1 MTNERDYRLALLID
15 ADNISSNYLDIIINE
30 ANKHGRITQAR
41 IYGDW
46 SQERLKNWK
55 AQAEKY
61 SLTYVQQYANLSNK
75 GNVTDFSLV
84 IDAMDIL
91 YSNKVSGFVIVSS
104 DSDFTR
110 LIIRL
115 KEDNMYLIGMGESKT
130 PEVLVNSFERFYY
143 LDKIYAEL
151 QPKTTKT
158 TKEQSNGTSLI
169 PKKETIIK
177 ALKEIILDN
186 LEDDGWA
193 YWSIVA
199 DQLRKKY
206 PGFDPI
212 NYGLK
217 MKALNFFKSIKD
229 FEVKNEEKVA
239 YIRVK

>member
-1 MTNERDYRLALLID
+1 MNNDRDYRIALLID
-15 ADNISSNYLDIIINE
+15 ADNISSSYLDIIINE
-30 ANKHGRITQAR
+30 TNKHGKITQAR

-55 AQAEKY
+55 SQADKY

-91 YSNKVSGFVIVSS
+91 YSNKVNAFCIVSS
-104 DSDFTR
+104 DSDFTK

-115 KEDNMYLIGMGESKT
+115 KEDNMYLVGMGESKT
-130 PEVLVNSFERFYY
+130 HEVLVNSYERFYY
-143 LDKIYAEL
+143 LDKILDDL
-151 QPKTTKT
+151 QPKAQKN
-158 TKEQSNGTSLI
+158 SDNNGASLI
-169 PKKETIIK
+169 TKKETIIK
-177 ALKEIILDN
+177 ALKEIIIDN

-239 YIRVK
+239 YIKVK